1 MNYRVGYFLPAT
13 EEVYEAIRATL
24 PPGWSLVTLAKGQR
38 PADAA
43 QDLDFL
49 IAGKASREL
58 ISAAPRLRFL
68 MTPGLGHEG
77 IDLEAAAERG
87 VPVAITVPGNVVEVA
102 EHTILLMLAVSRRLI
117 ELDAALRKG
126 EWLMWNRRLQSFN
139 LAGRMLG
146 LVGLGRIGREVALRA
161 EAFGMRIQ
169 YADPFVSDG
178 YSRVTL
184 DHLLAT
190 SDIVSLHVPLSGETR
205 GLMNASRLRQMKK
218 GAMLINVSR
227 GELVDEDALVGALE
241 SGWLSGAGL
250 DVFATEPPPASHPLF
265 QFPNVVVTPHVA
277 SGTADGLQQ
286 KAARY
291 VENIQR
297 YLAGQTPHDLI
308 AAAPEWK

>member
-1 MNYRVGYFLPAT
+1 MSYRVGYFLPAT
-13 EEVYEAIRATL
+13 EEVYDAIRAAM
-24 PPGWSLVTLAKGQR
+24 PPDWRLVTLAPGQR
-38 PADAA
+38 PVDAA
-43 QDLDFL
+43 ADLDFL
-49 IAGKASREL
+49 ITAKAPREL
-58 ISAAPRLRFL
+58 IYAAARLRFL
-68 MTPGLGHEG
+68 MTPGLGYEG

-87 VPVAITVPGNVVEVA
+87 VPVAITVPGNVIEVA

-190 SDIVSLHVPLSGETR
+190 SDIVSLHVPLSADTR
-205 GLMNASRLRQMKK
+205 GLMNGARLRQMKQ
-218 GAMLINVSR
+218 GAILINVSR
-227 GELVDEDALVGALE
+227 GELVDEDALVRALE
-241 SGWLSGAGL
+241 SGRVAGAGL
-250 DVFATEPPPASHPLF
+250 DVFAVEPPPVSHPLF
-265 QFPNVVVTPHVA
+265 PFPNVVLTPHVA
-277 SGTADGLQQ
+277 SGTADGLRQ